1 MKTSLRTRIPAALL
15 MAAALS
21 AAAADS
27 REARQVPGFNGI
39 SLAAPIRVE
48 VTQGDSES
56 LVLEG
61 DAKALADI
69 ETVVENR
76 LLKIR
81 LKQGV
86 RALWSSKVRAI
97 VTARSI
103 DQLAISGSGDIAA
116 PQLRG
121 DSLKIAIAGSGDVS
135 VGGTTG
141 NLSTS
146 ISGSGDVKAERLE
159 ARSVTVSI
167 AGSGD
172 ATVWARETLTVNIA
186 GSGDVRYVG
195 EPAVQKSILGSGSVK
210 RLARAPT

>member
-1 MKTSLRTRIPAALL
+1 MKTSLPTWIPAALL

-27 REARQVPGFNGI
+27 REPRQVSGFNGI

-48 VTQGDSES
+48 VTQGDSEG

-69 ETVVENR
+69 ETVVENG

-81 LKQGV
+81 LKHGV
-86 RALWSSKVRAI
+86 RGMWNSKARAI

-121 DSLKIAIAGSGDVS
+121 ETLKIAIAGSGDVS
-135 VGGTTG
+135 VGGTTA

-146 ISGSGDVKAERLE
+146 ISGSGDVKAEKLE
-159 ARSVTVSI
+159 ARSVRVSI

-172 ATVWARETLTVNIA
+172 ATVWARDSLTVSIM
-186 GSGDVRYVG
+186 GSGDVRYLG
-195 EPAVQKSILGSGSVK
+195 DPAVQKSIMGSGSVK